1 MRKKNKLNSREL
13 ILQDILR
20 VLLLLVILIVLKGM
34 YNESNSINQ
43 NEILIPNFLIIA
55 FLFCLIYGID
65 AFTTGNVVQR
75 WVNNQ
80 IFESVFNLVKSKKII
95 SDEKAEVFTTKIF
108 GTFILGFALLLIAIG
123 IDYYLI

>member
-1 MRKKNKLNSREL
+1 
-13 ILQDILR
+13 
-20 VLLLLVILIVLKGM
+20 M

-43 NEILIPNFLIIA
+43 NEILVPNFLILA

-95 SDEKAEVFTTKIF
+95 SDEKAEVFTIKIF
-108 GTFILGFALLLIAIG
+108 GTFMLGFAALLIAIG
-123 IDYYLI
+123 IDYYLG